1 MELLRS
7 FSVGSVYQN
16 IAFYALLILLFNVL
30 LVLFKAADE
39 KTDAF

>member
-16 IAFYALLILLFNVL
+16 IAFNALLILMCNVL
-30 LVLFKAADE
+30 LVLLKIADE